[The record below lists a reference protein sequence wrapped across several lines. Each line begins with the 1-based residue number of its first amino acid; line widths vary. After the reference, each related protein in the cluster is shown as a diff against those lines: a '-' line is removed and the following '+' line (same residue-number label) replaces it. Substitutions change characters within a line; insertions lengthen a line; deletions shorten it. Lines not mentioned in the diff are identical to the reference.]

1 MNAITYVGLDLHK
14 ATISVAVAEGRRGG
28 EVRHVGVFANRADH
42 IAKLVERLGK
52 DGRQLSFCYEA
63 GPCGYGLHRQLT
75 ELGHDCIVV
84 APSLIPM
91 KAGDRVKT
99 DRRDAVMLAK
109 LHRAGELTS
118 VWVPDDAHEAMRDL
132 IRARATAVQ
141 VLGKA
146 RQHLQGFLL
155 RHGRI
160 YPGKKGWTGAYRRW
174 LARVRFDHP
183 AQQVVLQDYIHAVE
197 DAEARVERL
206 VAQIED
212 LLPSWS
218 MRPVV
223 EAVRAM
229 RGVGLIVAV
238 TVVAEVGDFSRF
250 QNPRQLMAY
259 LGLVPSE
266 HSSGASVR
274 RGGITK
280 AGNALARR
288 VLIEGAWTYRMPARV
303 SPKLHERLE
312 AVPKN
317 VRDIAWKAQ
326 VRLCNRYR
334 RLAASGKAKVVVTTA
349 IARDGRLHLGHC
361 ASGSGG
367 SNHGVIADHT
377 RCLLLEAGQGWGT
390 LATCYEPALPMLVL

>member
-1 MNAITYVGLDLHK
+1 MKSITYVGLDVHK

-28 EVRHVGVFANRADH
+28 EVRHVGVFPNRQDH
-42 IAKLVERLGK
+42 IAQLVDRLGK
-52 DGRQLSFCYEA
+52 CGRSLSFCYEA

-75 ELGHDCIVV
+75 GLGHECIVV

-99 DRRDAVMLAK
+99 DRRDAAMLAK

-132 IRARATAVQ
+132 IRARATAVR

-160 YPGKKGWTGAYRRW
+160 YQGKKGWTGAYRRW
-174 LARVRFDHP
+174 LARVRFGHP

-197 DAEARVERL
+197 DAEVRVERL
-206 VAQIED
+206 ASQIEE
-212 LLPSWS
+212 LLPNWS

-223 EAVRAM
+223 EAVQAM

-250 QNPRQLMAY
+250 ENPRQLMAY

-266 HSSGASVR
+266 HSSGATVR
-274 RGGITK
+274 KGGITK
-280 AGNALARR
+280 AG
-288 VLIEGAWTYRMPARV
+288 TMP
-303 SPKLHERLE
+303 SH
-312 AVPKN
+312 
-317 VRDIAWKAQ
+317 
-326 VRLCNRYR
+326 
-334 RLAASGKAKVVVTTA
+334 
-349 IARDGRLHLGHC
+349 
-361 ASGSGG
+361 GG
-367 SNHGVIADHT
+367 S
-377 RCLLLEAGQGWGT
+377 
-390 LATCYEPALPMLVL
+390 